1 MRPIEMTMQ
10 AFGPYAEV
18 TVIPFE
24 KITSGGLYLICG
36 NTGSGKTMLF
46 DAVTYALYG
55 DASGQNRDPA
65 MLRSKYAS
73 PDDKTYVKLT
83 FENGGKIYTV
93 YREWGREKMKKG
105 VLTEEKSNEAWLLCP
120 DGRTVS
126 KHKDVT
132 AAVTDIIGL
141 DRERFAKTVMI
152 AQGEF
157 RELLYADTK
166 DRMVIL
172 RRIFGTE
179 IFENFSRLAKD
190 AAKKALSDAEMMR
203 SEAKRYAALIV
214 TDNENYQS
222 LLASVPAVSVS
233 DLDRAA
239 EANRL
244 AAVQQIEEVNKKY
257 LSAEQQSRETK
268 RSLSRA
274 EIDREREKEA
284 ELCRMAYTKAQKRH
298 VVAAAGAEETKN
310 LPAEAAALT
319 EQVSVYKAELPAY
332 DELDA
337 VSISLKK
344 DEEALSAAEGMIEKS
359 QKRIEAAEAET
370 ESLSRFI
377 ESGAGYIEK
386 SRALEVILMAEKNES
401 TALERIIAQLAELDR
416 MKADEEKR
424 KSAYEKALTQ
434 LNIVRQKHT
443 EAMHSYFDGI
453 AGVLSASLADG
464 KPCPVCGST
473 SHPSPAQQDSSTVTR
488 EDLDKLSLESEAIAR
503 KTEECASALAKIRG
517 TADQLSLVIESACR
531 NLGYESADRTV
542 VFSRSAEVKHCIT
555 EKTALLD
562 EYNCIIEKTEA
573 AREKLARYQ
582 KLLESERT
590 SLADHTA
597 TYAEKKA
604 VIGEKQA
611 RLSALHEKLTYR
623 SSDELKKEIARLS
636 ALSADM
642 LDRAERAEKLVIQ
655 TEKELEAAGRAL
667 ETVTAQ
673 LSGSIAGEY
682 DRLCRESS
690 ELDRLV
696 SDITEEKIRLT
707 NLSER
712 SRSTEALLRDAME
725 RLVSAEE
732 YAVMCSSVSDTAN
745 GSVSG
750 KDKIMLETFWQMRL
764 FERILRRANIR
775 LMQMTDGRYE
785 LIRRTTASNQK
796 SQSGLDLDIIDHW
809 NGSVRNVK
817 SLSGGEA
824 FTASLA
830 LAFALSDETEAE
842 AGGVKI
848 DAMFIDEGF
857 GSLDEE
863 ALSQAMAVLE
873 AQSSAGRSVGII
885 SHVETLRERI
895 PRKIVVKKQNGT
907 SRVELEGV

>member
-1 MRPIEMTMQ
+1 MRPIEMTIR
-10 AFGPYAEV
+10 AFGPYAEE

-24 KITSGGLYLICG
+24 KITRGGLYLICG
-36 NTGSGKTMLF
+36 DTGSGKTMLF

-55 DASGQNRDPA
+55 NASGQNRDPA
-65 MLRSKYAS
+65 MLRSKYAA
-73 PDDKTYVKLT
+73 PDASTYVKLT

-179 IFENFSRLAKD
+179 IFESFSRLAKE
-190 AAKKALSDAEMMR
+190 AAKKALSDAETVR
-203 SEAKRYAALIV
+203 SEAKRYAAMIS
-214 TDNENYQS
+214 TEDERYKF
-222 LLASVPAVSVS
+222 LLSSVPAVAIA
-233 DLDRAA
+233 DLAEAA
-239 EANRL
+239 EADRL
-244 AAVQQIEEVNKKY
+244 AADERIREVSEKV
-257 LSAEQQSRETK
+257 LSAQRSSGEAK
-268 RSLSRA
+268 RLLSRA

-284 ELCRMAYTKAQKRH
+284 ELCRLAFEKAEKRH
-298 VVAAAGAEETKN
+298 ALAAADAEETKA
-310 LPAEAAALT
+310 LPEKAAAIR
-319 EQVSVYKAELPAY
+319 EQVSVLKAEFPAY

-337 VSISLKK
+337 LKSSLKE
-344 DEEALSAAEGMIEKS
+344 DEEALTEAAAKMEKS
-359 QKRIEAAEAET
+359 KKRIESAEDEIEALARLT
-370 ESLSRFI
+370 EK
-377 ESGAGYIEK
+377 GTGYTEQA
-386 SRALEVILMAEKNES
+386 RALDALLAKKKNEC
-401 TALERIIAQLAELDR
+401 TALERIRDELRELDR
-416 MKADEEKR
+416 TKAEEEKR
-424 KSAYEKALTQ
+424 KSAYEASLTQ
-434 LNIVRQKHT
+434 LSDVRRRHT
-443 EAMHSYFDGI
+443 EAMRSYFDGI
-453 AGVLSASLADG
+453 AGVLSATLTEG
-464 KPCPVCGST
+464 EPCPVCGSVT
-473 SHPSPAQQDSSTVTR
+473 HPSPAQPDSSTVTR
-488 EDLDKLSLESEAIAR
+488 EALDKLGTESEAAAK
-503 KTEECASALAKIRG
+503 KTENCAADLAKIRG
-517 TADQLSLVIESACR
+517 TADQLRLVIESGCR
-531 NLGYESADRTV
+531 SLGYNSADRTALA
-542 VFSRSAEVKHCIT
+542 SHLAEVKREIA
-555 EKTALLD
+555 ESTAQLE
-562 EYNCIIEKTEA
+562 EYTRMIEEAEA

-582 KLLESERT
+582 KLLDSERS
-590 SLADHTA
+590 SLSEHTA
-597 TYAEKKA
+597 SCAEKNA
-604 VIGEKQA
+604 VIGEKRA
-611 RLSALHEKLTYR
+611 RVSALGEKLSFE
-623 SSDELKKEIARLS
+623 SSGELKKEIARLTS
-636 ALSADM
+636 ESADM

-673 LSGSIAGEY
+673 LNGSIAGEY
-682 DRLCRESS
+682 DRLSRESA
-690 ELDRLV
+690 ELDRLAGEL
-696 SDITEEKIRLT
+696 TEEKIKLT
-707 NLSER
+707 NLTEKNR
-712 SRSTEALLRDAME
+712 SAEALLREAME
-725 RLVSAEE
+725 RLASAEE
-732 YAVMCSSVSDTAN
+732 YAVMATSVSDTAN

-785 LIRRTTASNQK
+785 LMRRTAAADQR
-796 SQSGLDLDIIDHW
+796 SQTGLDLDIRDHW

-873 AQSSAGRSVGII
+873 AQSTAGRSVGII

-895 PRKIVVKKQNGT
+895 PRKIVVQKQNGT
-907 SRVELEGV
+907 SRVELEGI